1 MGKSDDFQY
10 FQIITADGLVNTNI
24 EQESFGDPEP
34 EEKKE
39 KKQRTYRKPLVRYK
53 YSGPVSYWG
62 KCIAHCYTAETEA
75 VSEAQA
81 RNNILYQL
89 KTEMGYLPNAGGF
102 KLINKIYRVI

>member
-1 MGKSDDFQY
+1 MANKDDFQY

-24 EQESFGDPEP
+24 EQESLGDPEP
-34 EEKKE
+34 EEKE
-39 KKQRTYRKPLVRYK
+39 KKQRQNRKPLVRYK
-53 YSGPVSYWG
+53 YSGPVWYFD

-89 KTEMGYLPNAGGF
+89 KTKMGYMPSAGGF
-102 KLINKIYRVI
+102 KLVNKVYRVG